1 MQILCF
7 KKKQIVIMSR
17 VSRIILYFSAQ
28 SSHVVSGVRYNGTG
42 METGR
47 ILGPMA
53 AFVTDLDKS

>member
-1 MQILCF
+1 
-7 KKKQIVIMSR
+7 MSR